1 MTGCGT
7 ATRLGRLGLPHA
19 RARAAAVVC
28 AGAGLA
34 GALAALGVR
43 LAPWVAGVIGA
54 WLAIALVAGAAAWA
68 ARRVRRAT
76 DPPELGRL
84 AERETGGRAGS
95 VVGVLGAPPQPA
107 GGVSAA
113 LLALADA
120 RAAAVV
126 ERAAPR
132 IRGALARG
140 TRRGVAA
147 GLGAAA
153 LGAALFLASA
163 PAAGR
168 AAAFWHPLRT
178 LAETRTPVRLWVDR
192 ATVRRGDSVTVTVQ
206 VPAASRATLETRG
219 PGEPW
224 RAASLTLDSMGRAVR
239 RIGPLEADLFLR
251 ASSGGR
257 TSVERRVTI
266 ALPAFVA
273 ELELTARYPAYLAR
287 PDEPVVPGSETVL
300 VPEGTTVV
308 TSGAASVPLA
318 TAVWRGGGGAAS
330 RLAVTGSRFAGRLAP
345 VASGTWRLDLTTADG
360 GPLEGEAPQLAL
372 RVVADSAPVVTVPLP
387 GRDTTLPLS
396 LRQPLVIDVRDDHG
410 LSRLQV
416 VSWRVSRTGKLG
428 DAVRESLEVSGVGDR
443 AIVQG
448 ELDATRRG
456 LLPGDTLRF
465 RVEAWDNAPAPHV
478 GRSADIALRLPSLEE
493 VRAAMRAATRGL
505 VETADSITGSQR
517 DLSERTGDLAQQRS
531 RDETAGGARRPP
543 PGAQSGTLPF
553 QATERAQAVAREQ
566 EALAQRVQELS
577 KAVEEIARAA
587 KAAGI
592 DDSAFQARLREVQ
605 QLLQRAVTPELEQ
618 RLRELQEALA
628 KLDPDATRQAL
639 QRLAEAQQQLKAE
652 LERSRELFQRA
663 ATEGALASLAADA
676 QDLKRRQ
683 AEWNDADARRPDS
696 AAAARERALAERA
709 DSLARGIEQ
718 VGKEL
723 GSPPGREAPLA
734 APQQSAQQAQAA
746 MQRAAESAGQSD
758 QAGAQR
764 SGETAEQ
771 QLAGLPDALR
781 ARRDSLAGAWRQE
794 TLGALDRALSE
805 TAALADREQQ
815 VAEALRRGEGGPV
828 TRSRQAS
835 VEEGTTAVE
844 RQIREA
850 AGKHALVSPQLE
862 GALGFAKRQMAAA
875 REQLEQGDPNT
886 GEAAAL
892 AEQAVDALNATA
904 LALARS
910 RSQVA
915 GAQSGSG
922 FAEAVEQLARMA
934 RDQQGLNGQARG
946 LLPMMGPSGQAVL
959 EQLRAI
965 AARQRALAQQL
976 ERLQAE
982 GGSAAAGALAQEA
995 RELARQLDA
1004 GRLDHQT
1011 IQRQERLYRRLL
1023 DAGRTLSGSEP
1034 DESKERTSRPA
1045 TGDSVHLPALL
1056 KPGATGAGPRLR
1068 YPTWEEL
1075 SGLTP
1080 EQRRLVLEYFR
1091 RLNAPASR

>member
-1 MTGCGT
+1 MTGPGA
-7 ATRLGRLGLPHA
+7 ATRLRRLGVPHG
-19 RARAAAVVC
+19 RARAAAVLL
-28 AGAGLA
+28 AGAGLG

-43 LAPWVAGVIGA
+43 LAPHVAGVIAA
-54 WLAIALVAGAAAWA
+54 WIAIAGVAAAAAWA
-68 ARRVRRAT
+68 ARGARRTTA
-76 DPPELGRL
+76 PLELGRL

-95 VVGVLGAPPQPA
+95 VVGVLAPQPRR

-120 RAAAVV
+120 RAATVV
-126 ERAAPR
+126 ERAAPG
-132 IRGALARG
+132 IRRALARG

-147 GLGAAA
+147 GIGAAA
-153 LGAALFLASA
+153 VGGALFVASA
-163 PAAGR
+163 PVAGR

-178 LAETRTPVRLWVDR
+178 IAAARQPVRLSVDR

-206 VPAASRATLETRG
+206 VPAAVRATLETRG
-219 PGEPW
+219 LGEPW
-224 RAASLTLDSMGRAVR
+224 RATMLTLDSAGRAVR
-239 RIGPLEADLFLR
+239 RIGPIEADVFLR

-257 TSVERRVTI
+257 TSVERRVTV

-273 ELELTARYPAYLAR
+273 DLELTARYPAYLAR
-287 PDEPVVPGSETVL
+287 PDEPLVAGPDTIL
-300 VPEGTTVV
+300 VPEGTVIV
-308 TSGAASVPLA
+308 TNGAASVPLA
-318 TAVWRGGGGAAS
+318 TAAWRGRGRGALA
-330 RLAVTGSRFAGRLAP
+330 RLAVTGTRFAGRLAP
-345 VASGTWRLDLTTADG
+345 AASGIWRLDVATADG
-360 GPLEGEAPQLAL
+360 GALEGEAPQLAL
-372 RVVADSAPVVTVPLP
+372 RVVPDSAPVVTVPVP

-416 VSWRVSRTGKLG
+416 VSWRVSRTGKVG
-428 DAVRESLEVSGVGDR
+428 DAARESLDVSGVGDR

-448 ELDATRRG
+448 ELDAARRG

-465 RVEAWDNAPAPHV
+465 RVEAWDNAPVPHP
-478 GRSADIALRLPSLEE
+478 GRSAEIALRLPSLEE
-493 VRAAMRAATRGL
+493 LRAAMRAATRGL
-505 VETADSITGSQR
+505 VEAADSIAGSQR
-517 DLSERTGDLAQQRS
+517 DLGERTGDLAQQRS
-531 RDETAGGARRPP
+531 RDETTGGRRPP
-543 PGAQSGTLPF
+543 PSSQAGTLPF

-566 EALAQRVQELS
+566 EALEQRVQELS

-587 KAAGI
+587 QAAGI
-592 DDSAFQARLREVQ
+592 NDSAFQQRLREVQ

-676 QDLKRRQ
+676 EDLKRRQ
-683 AEWNDADARRPDS
+683 AEWNASDARRPDS
-696 AAAARERALAERA
+696 AAAARERALEERA
-709 DSLARGIEQ
+709 DSLAHGIEQ
-718 VGKEL
+718 VGKDL
-723 GSPPGREAPLA
+723 GSPSGREASLA
-734 APQQSAQQAQAA
+734 APQQAARQAQAA
-746 MQRAAESAGQSD
+746 MQRAAESAGQAD
-758 QAGAQR
+758 QPGAER
-764 SGETAEQ
+764 SGEAAEQ
-771 QLAGLPDALR
+771 QLAGLPEALR

-815 VAEALRRGEGGPV
+815 VAEALRRGEGGPA

-835 VEEGTTAVE
+835 IEEGTTAVE

-862 GALGFAKRQMAAA
+862 GALGFAQRQMAAA
-875 REQLEQGDPNT
+875 REQLEQGEPNT
-886 GEAAAL
+886 GEAGAL

-946 LLPMMGPSGQAVL
+946 LLPMMGPSGQAML
-959 EQLRAI
+959 EQLRAV

-1004 GRLDHQT
+1004 GRLDQQT

-1034 DESKERTSRPA
+1034 DENKERTSRPA

-1091 RLNAPASR
+1091 RLNAPQPR

>member
-1 MTGCGT
+1 VTGRGA

-19 RARAAAVVC
+19 RARATAVLL

-34 GALAALGVR
+34 AALAALGVR
-43 LAPWVAGVIGA
+43 LAPRVAGVIAA
-54 WLAIALVAGAAAWA
+54 WLAIAGVAAVAAWA

-76 DPPELGRL
+76 APPELGRL
-84 AERETGGRAGS
+84 AEREGGGRAGS
-95 VVGVLGAPPQPA
+95 VVGVLAPPPRL
-107 GGVSAA
+107 GGLSAS

-120 RAAAVV
+120 RAATVV
-126 ERAAPR
+126 ERAAPG
-132 IRGALARG
+132 IRRALARG
-140 TRRGVAA
+140 TRRGVVV

-153 LGAALFLASA
+153 LGGALFVASA

-178 LAETRTPVRLWVDR
+178 LAAARMPVRLWVDR

-206 VPAASRATLETRG
+206 VPAASRATLWTRG

-224 RAASLTLDSMGRAVR
+224 RAASLALDSVGRAVR
-239 RIGPLEADLFLR
+239 RIGPLEADVFLR

-257 TSVERRVTI
+257 SSAERRVTV

-273 ELELTARYPAYLAR
+273 ALELTARYPAYLAR
-287 PDEPVVPGSETVL
+287 PDEPLVPGGDTIP
-300 VPEGTTVV
+300 VPEGTVIV

-318 TAVWRGGGGAAS
+318 TVAWRQGGAVS
-330 RLAVTGSRFAGRLAP
+330 RLAVTGARFAGRLAP
-345 VASGTWRLDLTTADG
+345 IVSGTWRLDVATADG
-360 GPLEGEAPQLAL
+360 GALEGEAPQLAL
-372 RVVADSAPVVTVPLP
+372 RVVPDSAPVVTVPVP
-387 GRDTTLPLS
+387 GRDTTLPMS

-416 VSWRVSRTGKLG
+416 VSWRVSRTGKVG
-428 DAVRESLEVSGVGDR
+428 DGVRESLDVSGVGDR

-448 ELDATRRG
+448 ELDAARRG
-456 LLPGDTLRF
+456 LLPGDTLRL

-478 GRSADIALRLPSLEE
+478 GRSAEIALRLPSLEE
-493 VRAAMRAATRGL
+493 VRAALRAATRGL
-505 VETADSITGSQR
+505 VETADSIAGSQR
-517 DLSERTGDLAQQRS
+517 DLGERTGDLAQQRS
-531 RDETAGGARRPP
+531 RDETAGGGRRPP
-543 PGAQSGTLPF
+543 PGVQPGTLPF
-553 QATERAQAVAREQ
+553 QATERAQAVAHEQ
-566 EALAQRVQELS
+566 EALEQRVQELS

-587 KAAGI
+587 QAAGI

-663 ATEGALASLAADA
+663 ASEGALASLAADA
-676 QDLKRRQ
+676 EDR
-683 AEWNDADARRPDS
+683 NDTDARRPDS
-696 AAAARERALAERA
+696 AAAARERALEERA
-709 DSLARGIEQ
+709 DSLAHGIEQ
-718 VGKEL
+718 VGKDL
-723 GSPPGREAPLA
+723 GLPSGSEAPLA
-734 APQQSAQQAQAA
+734 APQQAARQAQSA
-746 MQRAAESAGQSD
+746 MQRAAESAGQGD

-781 ARRDSLAGAWRQE
+781 TRRDSLAGAWRQE

-815 VAEALRRGEGGPV
+815 VAAALRRGEGGPA

-844 RQIREA
+844 GQIREA

-915 GAQSGSG
+915 GARSGSG

-934 RDQQGLNGQARG
+934 RDQQGLNGAARG

-982 GGSAAAGALAQEA
+982 GGSGAAGALAQEA

-1004 GRLDHQT
+1004 GRLDQQT

-1034 DESKERTSRPA
+1034 DESKERSSRPA

-1056 KPGATGAGPRLR
+1056 KPGATGGGPRLR

-1091 RLNAPASR
+1091 RLNAPEPR

>member
-1 MTGCGT
+1 MTGRGA

-19 RARAAAVVC
+19 RARATAVLL
-28 AGAGLA
+28 AGAGSG

-43 LAPWVAGVIGA
+43 LAPRVAGVIAA
-54 WLAIALVAGAAAWA
+54 WLAIAGVAAVAAWA

-76 DPPELGRL
+76 APPELGRL
-84 AERETGGRAGS
+84 AEREGGGRAGS
-95 VVGVLGAPPQPA
+95 VVGVLAPPPRL
-107 GGVSAA
+107 GGLSAS

-120 RAAAVV
+120 RAATVV
-126 ERAAPR
+126 ERAAPG
-132 IRGALARG
+132 IRRALARG
-140 TRRGVAA
+140 TRRGVVV

-153 LGAALFLASA
+153 LGGALFVASA

-178 LAETRTPVRLWVDR
+178 LAAARMPVRLWVDR

-206 VPAASRATLETRG
+206 VPAASRATLWTRG

-224 RAASLTLDSMGRAVR
+224 RAASLALDSVGRAVR
-239 RIGPLEADLFLR
+239 RIGPLEADVFLR

-257 TSVERRVTI
+257 SSAERRVTV

-273 ELELTARYPAYLAR
+273 ALELTARYPAYLAR
-287 PDEPVVPGSETVL
+287 PDEPLVPGGDTIP
-300 VPEGTTVV
+300 VPEGTVIV

-318 TAVWRGGGGAAS
+318 TVAWRQGGAVS
-330 RLAVTGSRFAGRLAP
+330 RLAVTGARFAGRLAP
-345 VASGTWRLDLTTADG
+345 IVSGTWRLDVATADG
-360 GPLEGEAPQLAL
+360 GALEGEAPQLAL
-372 RVVADSAPVVTVPLP
+372 RVVPDSAPVVTVPVP
-387 GRDTTLPLS
+387 GRDTTLPMS

-416 VSWRVSRTGKLG
+416 VSWRVSRTGKVG
-428 DAVRESLEVSGVGDR
+428 DGVRESLDVSGVGDR

-448 ELDATRRG
+448 ELDAARRG
-456 LLPGDTLRF
+456 LLPGDTLRL

-478 GRSADIALRLPSLEE
+478 GRSAEIALRLPSLEE
-493 VRAAMRAATRGL
+493 VRAALRAATRGL
-505 VETADSITGSQR
+505 VETADSIAGSQR
-517 DLSERTGDLAQQRS
+517 DLGERTGDLAQQRS
-531 RDETAGGARRPP
+531 RDETAGGGRRPP
-543 PGAQSGTLPF
+543 PGVQPGTLPF
-553 QATERAQAVAREQ
+553 QATERAQAVAHEQ
-566 EALAQRVQELS
+566 EALEQRVQELS

-587 KAAGI
+587 QAAGI

-663 ATEGALASLAADA
+663 ASEGALASLAADA
-676 QDLKRRQ
+676 EDLKRRQ
-683 AEWNDADARRPDS
+683 AEWNDTDARRPDS
-696 AAAARERALAERA
+696 AAAARERALEERA
-709 DSLARGIEQ
+709 DSLAHGIEQ
-718 VGKEL
+718 VGKDL
-723 GSPPGREAPLA
+723 GLPSGSEAPLA
-734 APQQSAQQAQAA
+734 APQQAARQAQSA
-746 MQRAAESAGQSD
+746 MQRAAESAGQGD

-781 ARRDSLAGAWRQE
+781 TRRDSLAGAWRQE

-815 VAEALRRGEGGPV
+815 VAAALRRGEGGPA

-844 RQIREA
+844 GQIREA

-915 GAQSGSG
+915 GARSGSG

-934 RDQQGLNGQARG
+934 RDQQGLNGAARG

-982 GGSAAAGALAQEA
+982 GGSGAAGALAQEA

-1004 GRLDHQT
+1004 GRLDQQT

-1034 DESKERTSRPA
+1034 DESKERSSRPA

-1056 KPGATGAGPRLR
+1056 KPGATGGGPRLR

-1091 RLNAPASR
+1091 RLNAPEPR